1 MATLITSSE
10 SPEPRLYISSYYAIL
25 GQSIFFKFET
35 PKLFRQNIVKIV
47 LDTGEENL
55 SENEKVRLTLDL
67 DPTTPLLDNLTYT
80 YKSTGKYFINYTVT
94 YQSTI
99 NNSITTQTFFIE
111 NPITVLKSWPKFR
124 QQDIRILG
132 ENILQ
137 LPYTFEQIQINPNEF
152 GTSGVYNTS
161 LRRLHECLEYLKSNT
176 SILNS
181 KTPSLYYGWFGL
193 NSLVTSNGYR
203 WHTPDYLS
211 EYYNNVTAASNG
223 FTGIKDV
230 AETNSLIFVLN
241 NKNLFIYVNS
251 EIPSRLFF
259 RNQDE
264 LLETLTDITSFDVT
278 TDGRRMFILD
288 GIQNKIYRI
297 DIDFDANN
305 SIYQSYNPILSL
317 THNIGSYGD
326 ESDPFTFNNPTK
338 ILCLNGLVYVL
349 DFNNKCIKVYTEK
362 LEWVY
367 TYNPPQFQTDQP
379 ISLAV
384 QKDTNF
390 VYVLSKT
397 KVYVLP
403 NRVNRVNSIF
413 DIANLSNL
421 DPRNIFFDE
430 AGEFFY
436 IVTKENVFKYTA
448 LGLYMDILDLPKGF
462 NDENLEFVTGKS
474 GVNRNILLTTKRAV
488 IKCQEVTEILTTGQG
503 LDVDYWSLDQILI
516 NPEELSQDFVI
527 NRAMSRLCYN
537 IVNFRNSLESKLT
550 LSSEST
556 IAGIIEYFRLYPLKA
571 ELRPKLGNDVE
582 SNNVA
587 VGVNELHVPSVVNRE
602 LKKIYDALLVIKT
615 FLDIEPVQTE
625 SEIGRSL
632 SRCPNLFCWSWR
644 AMSTYNVKKPI
655 IRTCNINPITFR
667 ELQGRFSNTDYVQTK
682 TWVEASSE
690 CCYNVTT
697 PI

>member
-35 PKLFRQNIVKIV
+35 PKLFRQNIIKIV

-55 SENEKVRLTLDL
+55 SESETSRLTLDL
-67 DPTTPLLDNLTYT
+67 DPNTPILDNLTYT

-94 YQSTI
+94 YQSTV
-99 NNSITTQTFFIE
+99 NNKITTQTFFIE
-111 NPITVLKSWPKFR
+111 NPITVLRNWPRFR

-132 ENILQ
+132 ENILR

-193 NSLVTSNGYR
+193 NSLVTSNGFR

-211 EYYNNVTAASNG
+211 EYYNNVTAGVG
-223 FTGIKDV
+223 FSDIKDI
-230 AETNSLIFVLN
+230 AETNNLIFILN
-241 NKNLFIYVNS
+241 NKDLSIYVNS
-251 EIPSRLFF
+251 ERPSRLFF

-278 TDGRRMFILD
+278 TDGRRMFLLD
-288 GIQNKIYRI
+288 GIQNKVYRI

-305 SIYQSYNPILSL
+305 SIYQSYNPVLSL

-338 ILCLNGLVYVL
+338 ILCINGLVYVL
-349 DFNNKCIKVYTEK
+349 DFNNKCIKVYTER

-403 NRVNRVNSIF
+403 NRVNRVNSTF
-413 DIANLSNL
+413 DITNLSNL
-421 DPRNIFFDE
+421 EPRTIFFDE

-436 IVTKENVFKYTA
+436 VVTKENVFKYTA

-462 NDENLEFVTGKS
+462 NDENLEFITGKS
-474 GVNRNILLTTKRAV
+474 GVNRNVLLTTKRAV

-503 LDVDYWSLDQILI
+503 LDVDYWSLSQILI
-516 NPEELSQDFVI
+516 NSEELSQDFVI
-527 NRAMSRLCYN
+527 NRAISRLCYN

-690 CCYNVTT
+690 CCYNVRT